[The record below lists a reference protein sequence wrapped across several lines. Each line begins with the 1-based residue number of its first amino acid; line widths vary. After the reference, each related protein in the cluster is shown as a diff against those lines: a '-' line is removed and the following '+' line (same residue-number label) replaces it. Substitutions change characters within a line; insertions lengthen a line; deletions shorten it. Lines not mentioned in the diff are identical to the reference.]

1 MEKNRTPLTTAEKP
15 RYIQEFVP
23 GKQITLA
30 HLISNPKVSIYKK
43 LGLVAEGKNA
53 IGIMTITP
61 SEGAI
66 IAADTA
72 AKAADIEVGFLDRFN
87 GSVVITGN
95 IASVESALLAVISI
109 LQEILDFAPT
119 SITRS

>member
-1 MEKNRTPLTTAEKP
+1 MAGESNRLTTAEKP
-15 RYIQEFVP
+15 RFIQEFVP

-30 HLISNPKVSIYKK
+30 HLISNPKASIFKK
-43 LGLVAEGKNA
+43 LGLGADGKDA

-72 AKAADIEVGFLDRFN
+72 AKAADVELGFLDRFN

-95 IASVESALLAVISI
+95 VAGVEAALSAVINT

-119 SITRS
+119 DITRS

>member
-1 MEKNRTPLTTAEKP
+1 MELKTADKP

-23 GKQITLA
+23 GKQVTLA
-30 HLISNPKVSIYKK
+30 HLISNPKPAIYKK
-43 LGLVAEGKNA
+43 LGLASEGRDA

-72 AKAADIEVGFLDRFN
+72 SKAADIEVGFLDRFN

-95 IASVESALLAVISI
+95 VASVESALKAVIAT

-119 SITRS
+119 GITRS

>member
-1 MEKNRTPLTTAEKP
+1 MAVNKPQLTTAEKP
-15 RYIQEFVP
+15 RLIQEFVP

-30 HLISNPKVSIYKK
+30 HLISNPKSAVYKK
-43 LGLVAEGKNA
+43 LGLVAEGNNA

-95 IASVESALLAVISI
+95 VASVESALRAVINL
-109 LQEILDFAPT
+109 LQTLLDFAPAD
-119 SITRS
+119 ITRS

>member
-1 MEKNRTPLTTAEKP
+1 MDETRPPLTTAEKP

-30 HLISNPKVSIYKK
+30 HLISNPKQSIYKK
-43 LGLVAEGKNA
+43 LGLVPDGKSA

-72 AKAADIEVGFLDRFN
+72 SKAADIEVGFLDRFN

-95 IASVESALLAVISI
+95 VASVESALRAVIST
-109 LQEILDFAPT
+109 LQEILDFAPAN
-119 SITRS
+119 ITRS